1 MNMRELTNQELNLV
15 DGAGIVYDVAKAVG
29 KFFGNAYGEYANA
42 VNEGSVP
49 IMKMP

>member
-1 MNMRELTNQELNLV
+1 MRDLTDHEINQI